1 VKVGEALTHRSQ
13 LQTRF
18 QLLLER
24 LKASAVVQE
33 GGKPPED
40 PKDLLTELDGV
51 AHELESL
58 IARINKTNLA
68 TTLPDGQS
76 LTDALARRDRL
87 ARLQSALHQVAEAA
101 SAGQAR
107 YSKSEIRLLRVVD
120 VGALRRRA
128 DDLAKER
135 RELDAK
141 IQEANWQTDLVS

>member
-1 VKVGEALTHRSQ
+1 M
-13 LQTRF
+13 
-18 QLLLER
+18 
-24 LKASAVVQE
+24 
-33 GGKPPED
+33 
-40 PKDLLTELDGV
+40 
-51 AHELESL
+51 
-58 IARINKTNLA
+58 
-68 TTLPDGQS
+68 
-76 LTDALARRDRL
+76 
-87 ARLQSALHQVAEAA
+87 HQVAEAA